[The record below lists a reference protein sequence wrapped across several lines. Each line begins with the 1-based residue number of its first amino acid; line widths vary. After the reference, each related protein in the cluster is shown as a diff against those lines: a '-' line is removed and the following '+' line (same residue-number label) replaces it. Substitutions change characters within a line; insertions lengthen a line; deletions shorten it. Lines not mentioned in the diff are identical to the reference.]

1 MDPRHQAF
9 PGQRILW
16 MWEKRIA
23 WRNSSLGQKQLTAA
37 NPATPGPAHRE
48 QRETV
53 MYVCVCVCLCL
64 EVLFLRTMS
73 RMFYTMPYTILFESR
88 LRMQGAG
95 SLFRHASQRRKGGR
109 SYQYGR
115 IAPYLQQFH
124 LPRFLYLHINI
135 HNQPWDQILRMLTT
149 KSMEALYLGRLSSCK
164 KFKLFQAP

>member
-53 MYVCVCVCLCL
+53 MCVCVF
-64 EVLFLRTMS
+64 VS
-73 RMFYTMPYTILFESR
+73 GSPVSKDNESE
-88 LRMQGAG
+88 
-95 SLFRHASQRRKGGR
+95 
-109 SYQYGR
+109 
-115 IAPYLQQFH
+115 
-124 LPRFLYLHINI
+124 FLYN
-135 HNQPWDQILRMLTT
+135 
-149 KSMEALYLGRLSSCK
+149 ALYNI
-164 KFKLFQAP
+164 A